1 MLRARQLLAVAFL
14 SSASSHRLVAQSLR
28 DLAEEAGARSESP
41 DSTKKEQLPEIAVHL
56 GGLLQVWY
64 IGGNGDPANTF
75 RIRRAEFKLT
85 GTLSSHV
92 GFTLLADAAKQLTLG
107 TSSERIDTATAL
119 TGVSVNQNTRMLL
132 DAYVS
137 LLPIKHIAVEVG
149 QQRIPFSAEGVMS
162 ATRLQTAERAQ
173 FASSRERGGTFG
185 DVRDLG
191 VMVRGVDIPHLD
203 YAFAVMNGSGES
215 QNTTDRNI
223 EKAVMG
229 RVVGAA
235 GGLRI
240 GASGV
245 YGGHQT
251 LDHPRRDRVG
261 GEAEFVQGPFTART
275 EYVAGADGDVRRV
288 GYYELVAFRVR
299 PWLELVQ
306 RLDSWDPDTRRG
318 GDEATAR
325 SLDALAGATFQLATR
340 SRAQVN
346 LVRRSFGGILPNET
360 SVLVSFETAW

>member
-1 MLRARQLLAVAFL
+1 MLRARQLLAVAFIVL
-14 SSASSHRLVAQSLR
+14 APSHPLVAQTTL
-28 DLAEEAGARSESP
+28 DTSETHASH
-41 DSTKKEQLPEIAVHL
+41 DSTKREQLPDISVHL
-56 GGLLQVWY
+56 GGLLQIWY

-85 GTLSSHV
+85 GSLSPRV

-132 DAYVS
+132 DAFVS
-137 LLPIKHIAVEVG
+137 LLPTKHLAVDVG
-149 QQRIPFSAEGVMS
+149 QQRIPFSEEGLMS

-191 VMVRGVDIPHLD
+191 VMIRGVDVPHLE
-203 YAFAVMNGSGES
+203 YALALMNGSGES

-223 EKAVMG
+223 EKALMG
-229 RVVGAA
+229 HVVGVA
-235 GGLRI
+235 GGFRV
-240 GASGV
+240 GGSAV
-245 YGGHQT
+245 YGGRQT
-251 LDHPRRDRVG
+251 LDHPRRDRYG
-261 GEAEFVQGPFTART
+261 AEAEYMQGPFTARG
-275 EYVAGADGDVRRV
+275 EYVSGADGATERA
-288 GYYELVAFRVR
+288 GYYELAAVRVR

-306 RLDSWDPDTRRG
+306 RLDSWDPDTKHE
-318 GDEATAR
+318 DSETTAR
-325 SLDALAGATFQLATR
+325 SLDALAGATFRLATR

-346 LVRRSFGGILPNET
+346 LVRRSFGGVAPAQT

>member
-1 MLRARQLLAVAFL
+1 MRRPRQLLAVAFL
-14 SSASSHRLVAQSLR
+14 LIVAFHRLGGQSLPQSSAPATHSASA
-28 DLAEEAGARSESP
+28 
-41 DSTKKEQLPEIAVHL
+41 DSTKPQQAPEIAVHL

-85 GTLSSHV
+85 GSLSPRV

-107 TSSERIDTATAL
+107 TSSQRIDTSTAI

-132 DAYVS
+132 DAFIS
-137 LLPIKHIAVEVG
+137 LLPTKHLAVEVG

-191 VMVRGVDIPHLD
+191 VLVRGVDVPHLD

-215 QNTTDRNI
+215 QNTTDRNV

-229 RVVGAA
+229 RVVGIA
-235 GGLRI
+235 GGLRV
-240 GASGV
+240 GFSGV

-251 LDHPRRDRVG
+251 LDHPRRDRFG
-261 GEAEFVQGPFTART
+261 AEAEYVQGPFTART
-275 EYVAGADGDVRRV
+275 EYVSGADGDIERA
-288 GYYELVAFRVR
+288 GYYELVAWRVQ

-306 RLDSWDPDTRRG
+306 RVDSWDPDTQRE
-318 GDEATAR
+318 DVEANAR
-325 SLDALAGATFQLATR
+325 SLDVLAGATFRLAAR
-340 SRAQVN
+340 SRAQLNV
-346 LVRRSFGGILPNET
+346 VQRSFGGIAPAET